1 MQDVIH
7 EILADFEQVFNAFQK
22 RCQAEL
28 LAISLEI
35 TSCLQAGNKLL
46 ICGNGGS
53 AADSQHLAAEFVS
66 SFSRGLK
73 RKSLPAISLTSN
85 ASIITAFSNDF
96 NFEQVFARQVEGL
109 GKVGDLLLTIST
121 SGQSKNC
128 LAAVDTAKQMGLL
141 TASLTRYPSELY
153 ELSDFALGVPSNN
166 TQHIQECHIISY
178 HIIAEIVE
186 RIFMETS

>member
-109 GKVGDLLLTIST
+109 GKIGDLLLTIST